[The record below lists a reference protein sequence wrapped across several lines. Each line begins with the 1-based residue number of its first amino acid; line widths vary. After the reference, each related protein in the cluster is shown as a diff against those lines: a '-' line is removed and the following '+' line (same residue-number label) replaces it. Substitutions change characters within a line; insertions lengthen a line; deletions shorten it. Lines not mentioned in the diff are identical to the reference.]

1 MLLLFTFCFWV
12 VGLVYQLS
20 CFIIVIMTTVA
31 IKAGLTNEVIG
42 CIVVKQP
49 RFTVLIGQVVFK
61 MGVTT
66 SLKSLASIS
75 AVLIRGGEICEA
87 RVDAF

>member
-31 IKAGLTNEVIG
+31 IKAGLTDKVVS
-42 CIVVKQP
+42 CIVGECP
-49 RFTVLIGQVVFK
+49 RLTVLIGQVVFK

-66 SLKSLASIS
+66 SLKRLASIS

-87 RVDAF
+87 WLGAF

>member
-1 MLLLFTFCFWV
+1 
-12 VGLVYQLS
+12 
-20 CFIIVIMTTVA
+20 MTGIA
-31 IKAGLTNEVIG
+31 IKAGLTDEIVG